1 MKRKW
6 HFFASIV
13 AVIKNLLKYRND
25 NLLLFGFSPKRGKMF
40 LQRNMFVSK
49 NSKKRAIN
57 YETVFPVKSER
68 ICFDCNRTTIYTK
81 R

>member
-40 LQRNMFVSK
+40 LQRKYVCKQEFK
-49 NSKKRAIN
+49 
-57 YETVFPVKSER
+57 EKSNKLRDGVPCE
-68 ICFDCNRTTIYTK
+68 I
-81 R
+81 